1 MVQILKALAD
11 ETRLRLMALLAR
23 GDFNVNELVEVLQTG
38 QSRVSHHLK
47 ILADS
52 GLVRNRREG
61 NWIYYS
67 LANSNGGDR
76 GLVEAFNLGLK
87 AAASLST
94 HEADLRK
101 LESVVQRRRSLSTKY
116 FDRIGSSWE
125 RLQQEV
131 LDSTYYRQQVLS
143 YLPGNGNVAADLGT
157 GSGYL
162 LPMLLSKFDSVLAI
176 DASQTMLKV
185 AADCVA
191 AEIPDRAA
199 ACEFRLGE
207 LEHLPIPDNHVDAA
221 VACMVLHHIS
231 NPAEALQ
238 EASRIMKPGGM
249 LVIADLL
256 QHNVTE
262 MREKYA
268 DLWMGFDPKQLRKW
282 LRGAGLKVVRHE
294 VLKKSE
300 VMKILMFQSLKP

>member
-1 MVQILKALAD
+1 MIQILKALAD
-11 ETRLRLMALLAR
+11 ETRLRLMALLAK

-67 LANSNGGDR
+67 LAQSNGGDR
-76 GLVEAFNLGLK
+76 GSGEAVTLALK

-94 HEADLRK
+94 YDADMRK

-116 FDRIGSSWE
+116 FDRVGASWE
-125 RLQQEV
+125 RLQMEV
-131 LDSTYYRQQVLS
+131 LDSTYYRKQVLN
-143 YLPGNGNVAADLGT
+143 YLPAGGKMAADLGT

-162 LPMLLSKFDSVLAI
+162 LPLLLSKFESVLAI

-185 AADCVA
+185 AAECVA
-191 AEIPDRAA
+191 AEMPDRAA
-199 ACEFRLGE
+199 FCDFRLGE
-207 LEHLPIPDNHVDAA
+207 LEHLPIPDNHIEAA

-231 NPAEALQ
+231 NPLEALR
-238 EASRIMKPGGM
+238 EVSRILKRGGV

-256 QHNVTE
+256 QHNVAE

-300 VMKILMFQSLKP
+300 IMKILMFQTLKP